1 MIKKTH
7 RPLVTCI
14 VPAYNEAKTIERV
27 LKILLSAKK
36 INEIVVID
44 DGSTDDTF
52 TIAKKT
58 GVRCYKLPT
67 NSGKSN
73 AVKKI
78 IPELKTDIIF
88 FCDADLNGLTPEICD
103 QIIQPLIE
111 KKASMSVGL
120 RDYGPIINSM
130 ARFAPSVSGERA
142 LFYEDVL
149 ACTQSPDFQ
158 NWGMEPIFNHYFH
171 ENKLRVIKKVFPY
184 SHTRQIKKRGF
195 IRGGWVW
202 FLQAIEI
209 IKTSVLQFT
218 K

>member
-1 MIKKTH
+1 MIKKTGH
-7 RPLVTCI
+7 PLVTCV
-14 VPAYNEAKTIERV
+14 VPAYNEAKTIGRV
-27 LKILLSAKK
+27 LKVLLSAKR
-36 INEIVVID
+36 ISEIVVID
-44 DGSTDDTF
+44 DGSTDDTLA
-52 TIAKKT
+52 IAKKT
-58 GVRCYKLPT
+58 GIRCFRLPT

-88 FCDADLNGLTPEICD
+88 FCDADLNDLTPEICD

-120 RDYGPIINSM
+120 RDYGSIINFM

-142 LFYEDVL
+142 LFYKDVL
-149 ACTQSPDFQ
+149 ACTQSPDFH
-158 NWGMEPIFNHYFH
+158 NWGMEVIFNHYFH
-171 ENKLRVIKKVFPY
+171 VNKLRVVKKAFPY
-184 SHTRQIKKRGF
+184 SHTRQIKKKGF
-195 IRGGWVW
+195 IKGGWAW

-209 IKTSVLQFT
+209 IKTSVIQFT